1 MRLDLSD
8 WLVIGLYFL
17 ISAAIGL
24 AYTRRA
30 SRSLADYFVSGR
42 SLPWW
47 LAGTSM
53 VATTFAADTPLVVA
67 GLVSK
72 YGVAGNWLWWNGAI
86 SGVLTV
92 FFFSRLWRRAGVLTD
107 VEFAELR
114 YGGRPAAAL
123 RGFRALYLAIPVNL
137 IIMGWVTRAMADVLQ
152 ISLNVNA
159 WRAAILL
166 LAITAVYSMLSG
178 LWGVIVTDVF
188 QFVLAMGGTILL
200 AILAVNSVGGLDVL
214 IEKTTSHFGSTAAAF
229 GVLPPLDQSWLPVST
244 LMIWLSVQWWAAW
257 YPGQEPGGGGY
268 VVQRI
273 LSAKDERHGL
283 LATLWFTIAHYA
295 LRPWPWI
302 LVGFVGL
309 ISYPGLANPEHGYV
323 RVMVDVL
330 PSPFKGLLLAA
341 FAAAYMSTIST
352 HLNWGASYLVN
363 DVYLRFIKPTASPR
377 AQLIAS
383 RLATGLMM
391 LGSLIVM
398 SVLSSVEQ
406 GWKLLI
412 GLGAG
417 TGLVFI
423 LRWYWWRVNAWSE
436 ISAMVTSFVTSLVMA
451 SQGYDLLNP
460 SSSGYAKSMLVTV
473 LITTVVWITVTLL
486 TAPESAATLDRFYR
500 QVRPGGPGW
509 RMVSRR
515 LGFGD
520 DPIPGGALS
529 WINWVAGVASVYCA
543 VFAVGAFLTGS
554 PGAGA
559 VYTSIAI
566 GAFALIQ
573 RNLRADQQLVAS
585 VDRSRGHNLG
595 FTASREVGDLPDS
608 PRKLG

>member
-1 MRLDLSD
+1 MTLELSD
-8 WLVIGLYFL
+8 WLIIALYFA

-24 AYTRRA
+24 AYTRKA
-30 SRSLADYFVSGR
+30 SRSLTDYFVSGR
-42 SLPWW
+42 ALPWW

-53 VATTFAADTPLVVA
+53 VATTFAADTPLAVA
-67 GLVSK
+67 GFVAK
-72 YGVAGNWLWWNGAI
+72 YGVAGNWLWWNGAF

-114 YGGRPAAAL
+114 YGGRPAAVL
-123 RGFRALYLAIPVNL
+123 RGFRALYLALPINL
-137 IIMGWVTRAMADVLQ
+137 IIMGWVTRAMVTILQ
-152 ISLNVNA
+152 VTLHVNP
-159 WRAAILL
+159 WYAAILL
-166 LAITAVYSMLSG
+166 FGVTALYSVFSG
-178 LWGVIVTDVF
+178 LWGVIVTDAF
-188 QFVLAMGGTILL
+188 QFVVAMGGTILL
-200 AILAVNSVGGLDVL
+200 AVLAVKSVGGLDVVV
-214 IEKTTSHFGSTAAAF
+214 EKSAAHFGSAEAAF
-229 GVLPPLDQSWLPVST
+229 GVLPPLDQAWLPLST
-244 LMIWLSVQWWAAW
+244 LLIFLCVQWWAAW

-309 ISYPGLANPEHGYV
+309 IRYPGLANPEEGYV

-363 DVYLRFIKPTASPR
+363 DVYLRFIKPTATPR
-377 AQLIAS
+377 AQVFAS
-383 RLATGLMM
+383 RIATTVLMVC
-391 LGSLIVM
+391 SLIVM
-398 SVLSSVEQ
+398 SFLSSVEQ
-406 GWKLLI
+406 GWKVLI

-436 ISAMVTSFVTSLVMA
+436 ISAMTASFVTSLVLA
-451 SQGYDLLNP
+451 KYGYTLDDLSRP
-460 SSSGYAKSMLVTV
+460 TYAITMLITV
-473 LITTVVWITVTLL
+473 LVTTVVWLGVTYA
-486 TAPESAATLDRFYR
+486 TKPESDATLDRFYR

-509 RMVSRR
+509 RRVAHR
-515 LGFGD
+515 LGFAHD
-520 DPIPGGALS
+520 RIPGGALS
-529 WINWVAGVASVYCA
+529 WVNWVAGLAAVYCA
-543 VFAVGAFLTGS
+543 VVSLGSLLTGS
-554 PGAGA
+554 SIRGLVYGA
-559 VYTSIAI
+559 VAI
-566 GAFALIQ
+566 GAFALIM
-573 RNLRADQQLVAS
+573 RNLRADAQLAAS
-585 VDRSRGHNLG
+585 VDRTPGADLG
-595 FTASREVGDLPDS
+595 FPQSV
-608 PRKLG
+608 

>member
-1 MRLDLSD
+1 MTLEFSD
-8 WLVIGLYFL
+8 WLIIVLYFVL
-17 ISAAIGL
+17 SAAIGL
-24 AYTRRA
+24 AYTRKA

-53 VATTFAADTPLVVA
+53 VATTFAADTPLAVA

-114 YGGRPAAAL
+114 YGGRPAAFL
-123 RGFRALYLAIPVNL
+123 RGFRALYLAIPINL
-137 IIMGWVTRAMADVLQ
+137 IIMGWVTRAMVTILA
-152 ISLNVNA
+152 ITLNLNP
-159 WRAAILL
+159 WRAAIFLF
-166 LAITAVYSMLSG
+166 AVTAGYSVFSG
-178 LWGVIVTDVF
+178 LWGVIVTDMF
-188 QFVLAMGGTILL
+188 QFIIAMGGTILL
-200 AILAVNSVGGLDVL
+200 AVLAVNAMGGLETV
-214 IEKTTSHFGSTAAAF
+214 TTRVAEHFGSTQAAF
-229 GVLPPLDQSWLPVST
+229 GVIPPTDQAWLPLST
-244 LMIWLSVQWWAAW
+244 LLVFLAVQWWAAW

-302 LVGFVGL
+302 MVGFVAL
-309 ISYPGLANPEHGYV
+309 LRYPGLPNPEEGYV
-323 RVMVDVL
+323 RVMVDIL
-330 PSPFKGLLLAA
+330 PSPYKGLLLAA

-363 DVYLRFIKPTASPR
+363 DVYLRFLKPDASPR
-377 AQLIAS
+377 AQVVAS
-383 RLATGLMM
+383 RLATGVLMVC
-391 LGSLIVM
+391 SLIVM
-398 SVLSSVEQ
+398 SFLSSVEQ

-423 LRWYWWRVNAWSE
+423 LRWYWWRLNAWSE
-436 ISAMVTSFVTSLVMA
+436 ISAMVASFITSVLLATY
-451 SQGYDLLNP
+451 GYDLSNP
-460 SSSGYAKSMLVTV
+460 ASSTYAKTMLITV
-473 LITTVVWITVTLL
+473 AVTTVVWLSVTLF
-486 TAPESAATLDRFYR
+486 TKPESSTTLDRFYR
-500 QVRPGGPGW
+500 QVRPGGVGW
-509 RMVSRR
+509 RVVSRR

-529 WINWVAGVASVYCA
+529 WVNWLAGIAAVYCA
-543 VFAVGAFLTGS
+543 VFSVGAFLTGS
-554 PGAGA
+554 PVSGLAYA
-559 VYTSIAI
+559 AIAI
-566 GAFALIQ
+566 ACFALIM
-573 RNLRADQQLVAS
+573 RNLRSDERLAAS
-585 VDRSRGHNLG
+585 VDRTQAAGLG
-595 FTASREVGDLPDS
+595 FSQS
-608 PRKLG
+608 N

>member
-1 MRLDLSD
+1 MRLVFSD
-8 WLVIGLYFL
+8 WFVIVLYFV
-17 ISAAIGL
+17 ISAGIGL
-24 AYTRRA
+24 AYTRKA
-30 SRSLADYFVSGR
+30 GRSLADYFVSGR

-72 YGVAGNWLWWNGAI
+72 YGVAGNWLWWNGAF

-92 FFFSRLWRRAGVLTD
+92 FFFARLWRRAGVITD

-123 RGFRALYLAIPVNL
+123 RGFRALYLALPINL
-137 IIMGWVTRAMADVLQ
+137 IIMGWVTRAMVTILGVTLDV
-152 ISLNVNA
+152 NP

-166 LAITAVYSMLSG
+166 FGVTALYSIFSG
-178 LWGVIVTDVF
+178 LWGVIVTDAF
-188 QFVLAMGGTILL
+188 QFVVAMGGTILL
-200 AILAVNSVGGLDVL
+200 AVFAVHSIGGLSVL
-214 IEKTTSHFGSTAAAF
+214 TEKAAAHFGSADAAF
-229 GVLPPLDQSWLPVST
+229 GVLPQTDQAWLPLST
-244 LMIWLSVQWWAAW
+244 LLIFLGVQWWAAW

-309 ISYPGLANPEHGYV
+309 LRYPGLTNPEEGYV

-363 DVYLRFIKPTASPR
+363 DVYLRFLKPNASPR
-377 AQLIAS
+377 AQVIAS
-383 RLATGLMM
+383 RLATGVLMVC
-391 LGSLIVM
+391 SLVVM
-398 SVLSSVEQ
+398 SMLSSVEQ

-436 ISAMVTSFVTSLVMA
+436 ISAMVASFVTSVLLA
-451 SQGYDLLNP
+451 SVGYDLSNP
-460 SSSGYAKSMLVTV
+460 SSATYAKTMLITV
-473 LITTVVWITVTLL
+473 MVTTVVWLGVTFA
-486 TAPESAATLDRFYR
+486 TAPESDATLDRFYR
-500 QVRPGGPGW
+500 KVRPGGPGW
-509 RMVSRR
+509 RSVSDR
-515 LGFGD
+515 LGFTQD
-520 DPIPGGALS
+520 TIPGGALS
-529 WINWVAGVASVYCA
+529 WVNWIAGLAAVYCA
-543 VFAVGAFLTGS
+543 LVSLGAFLTG
-554 PGAGA
+554 
-559 VYTSIAI
+559 TSTRGMLYGVAAI
-566 GAFALIQ
+566 GAFLLIQ
-573 RNLRADQQLVAS
+573 RNLRADERLMAH
-585 VDRSRGHNLG
+585 VDTPARSELSFGEKVR
-595 FTASREVGDLPDS
+595 P
-608 PRKLG
+608 

>member
-1 MRLDLSD
+1 MRLELSD
-8 WLVIGLYFL
+8 WLVIALYFL

-159 WRAAILL
+159 WRAAVLL
-166 LAITAVYSMLSG
+166 LVITAVYSVFSG

-188 QFVLAMGGTILL
+188 QFALAMGGTILL
-200 AILAVNSVGGLDVL
+200 AVLAVDSVGGLDVL
-214 IEKTTSHFGSTAAAF
+214 TERVAAHFGSTEAAF
-229 GVLPPLDQSWLPVST
+229 GVLPPLDQSWLPLST
-244 LMIWLSVQWWAAW
+244 LLIWLSVQWWAAW

-309 ISYPGLANPEHGYV
+309 ISYPGLKNPEHGYV

-363 DVYLRFIKPTASPR
+363 DVYLRFIRPTASHR
-377 AQLIAS
+377 AQLMAS
-383 RLATGLMM
+383 RVATALMM
-391 LGSLIVM
+391 LGALVVM
-398 SVLSSVEQ
+398 SFLSSVEQ

-436 ISAMVTSFVTSLVMA
+436 ISAMVASFTTSVLLA
-451 SQGYDLLNP
+451 GQGYDLLNP
-460 SSSGYAKSMLVTV
+460 SSPGYAKTMLITV
-473 LITTVVWITVTLL
+473 LVTTVVWITVTLL
-486 TAPESAATLDRFYR
+486 TAPESTATLDRFYR
-500 QVRPGGPGW
+500 RVRPGGPGW
-509 RMVSRR
+509 RVVSRR
-515 LGFGD
+515 LGLGE

-529 WINWVAGVASVYCA
+529 WLNWVSGVAAVYCA
-543 VFAVGAFLTGS
+543 VFSVGAFLTGS
-554 PGAGA
+554 AAAGLVYAA
-559 VYTSIAI
+559 VAIA
-566 GAFALIQ
+566 AFALIQ
-573 RNLRADQQLVAS
+573 RNLRKDPMLQSS
-585 VDRSRGHNLG
+585 VDRTRGGDLG
-595 FTASREVGDLPDS
+595 FS
-608 PRKLG
+608 PSSEA